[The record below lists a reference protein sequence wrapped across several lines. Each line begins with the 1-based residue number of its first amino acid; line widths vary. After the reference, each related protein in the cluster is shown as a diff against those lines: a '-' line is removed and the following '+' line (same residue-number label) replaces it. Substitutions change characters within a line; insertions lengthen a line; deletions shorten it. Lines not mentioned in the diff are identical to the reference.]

1 MGILNNRMR
10 AMRRRL
16 MGISAKYINEMIRD
30 IQRSSVK
37 DKETAA
43 ALIDRLLAAGSV
55 SAVGNEKTI
64 RENGELFEEILTLR
78 DTKGG
83 SSAHTSP

>member
-1 MGILNNRMR
+1 M
-10 AMRRRL
+10 
-16 MGISAKYINEMIRD
+16 
-30 IQRSSVK
+30 K